1 MTGTIRK
8 ALNNRYKLF
17 KKAKTLGNNAF
28 AWKKYKKTRTIC
40 TKIIRESKA
49 KFWKQEFQNADNS
62 KTFWR
67 TVKSKVAR
75 YQQKLDL

>member
-28 AWKKYKKTRTIC
+28 AWKKIQKDADHLYK
-40 TKIIRESKA
+40 
-49 KFWKQEFQNADNS
+49 NNS
-62 KTFWR
+62 R
-67 TVKSKVAR
+67 IQSKVLEAGIPECR
-75 YQQKLDL
+75 QF